1 MLAVTRFVIFSSLV
15 TKNPR
20 VRGDWGEAR
29 LQIPIKVFYWIS
41 TSQQRAGSEAAA
53 GAGKEFNIINT
64 WLIQAPD
71 LEYSDSGQI

>member
-1 MLAVTRFVIFSSLV
+1 M
-15 TKNPR
+15 
-20 VRGDWGEAR
+20 RGDWGEAR

-71 LEYSDSGQI
+71 LEYSDSGQISADLELIKQLFVVCP